1 MGLLVCLVEIHYYFA
16 ERLSP
21 HPCNYSHGIE
31 QIKGSASEHAV
42 AFQVPLPVSPPPQLE
57 VPIHI
62 LTHPLEDVS
71 PTGSKSNK
79 SVPVCAQFVYGIAL
93 TVRNNKHYKLITRA
107 LEISLKNVF

>member
-1 MGLLVCLVEIHYYFA
+1 MFYAQNKLLCRTA
-16 ERLSP
+16 
-21 HPCNYSHGIE
+21 NYSQGIE

-79 SVPVCAQFVYGIAL
+79 SVPVCAQFV
-93 TVRNNKHYKLITRA
+93 
-107 LEISLKNVF
+107 